1 MTAIP
6 VSVTRRN
13 AARQAAMT
21 KRLARGAAA
30 LGACAALAAFA
41 GAVLFAPAAHAAQ
54 TADAAAA
61 HVYNP
66 HLRPVKQISDTRM
79 RIDTPTGAAEFAL
92 YVSRDW
98 ERPQPE
104 VTRAIIVIHGKLR
117 NADTYFHSAEKA
129 RDAAK
134 AQGADTAGTLL
145 IAPQFLATLDF
156 AGRDEPADLL
166 RWNENGWMAGENAV
180 APAPV
185 SSYSVLDAIVARLA
199 DRTRFPNLRHVIFAG
214 HSGGGQV
221 VQRYAVA
228 ARETGALAQDGIDV
242 RYVVSSPSSYAYFDA
257 TRPEHVEASACPSFD
272 DWKYGMEKRPPY
284 LADRTPAQLEAAY
297 VKRRVQYLVGGND
310 NDPQQKALDQSCPAE
325 AQGPQR
331 VARAQ
336 AYVRYLQAR
345 HPEGIN
351 QRLDIVPGVGHNG
364 ARMLTSVCALAAMY
378 DTPGCTQ

>member
-6 VSVTRRN
+6 VAVPVRN
-13 AARQAAMT
+13 ARRGAGA

-30 LGACAALAAFA
+30 LGALAALATLA
-41 GAVLFAPAAHAAQ
+41 GALLFAPNARAASAEAAHA
-54 TADAAAA
+54 
-61 HVYNP
+61 YNP
-66 HLRPVKQISDTRM
+66 HLRPVTHVSDTRM
-79 RIDTPTGAAEFAL
+79 RIDTPAGAAEFAL

-98 ERPQPE
+98 DRPQPD

-129 RDAAK
+129 RDAAA

-185 SSYSVLDAIVARLA
+185 SSYAVLDAIVARLA

-228 ARETGALAQDGIDV
+228 ARETGALAQDGVDM

-257 TRPEHVEASACPSFD
+257 TRPVPVEAAACPAFD
-272 DWKYGMEKRPPY
+272 DWKYGMQKRPAY

-310 NDPQQKALDQSCPAE
+310 DDPQQKALDQSCPAE

-336 AYVRYLQAR
+336 SYVRYLQAR
-345 HPEGIN
+345 HPEGID

-364 ARMLTSVCALAAMY
+364 ARMLSSVCALAAMY
-378 DTPGCTQ
+378 DTPGCTP

>member
-6 VSVTRRN
+6 VRN
-13 AARQAAMT
+13 AQAQAR
-21 KRLARGAAA
+21 RFARRAAA
-30 LGACAALAAFA
+30 LAVFGALAAC
-41 GAVLFAPAAHAAQ
+41 GALGMLAPTLAQAA
-54 TADAAAA
+54 TATTDAA

-66 HLRPVKQISDTRM
+66 HLRPVSKISATRM
-79 RIDTPTGAAEFAL
+79 RIDTPAGAAEFAL

-98 ERPQPE
+98 ERPQPD

-129 RDAAK
+129 RDAAR

-156 AGRDEPADLL
+156 AGRDEPAGLL

-185 SSYSVLDAIVARLA
+185 SSYAVLDAIVARLA

-228 ARETGALAQDGIDV
+228 ARDTGALAQDGIDV

-257 TRPEHVEASACPSFD
+257 TRPAPVDANACPSFD
-272 DWKYGMEKRPPY
+272 DWKYGMQKRPAY

-336 AYVRYLQAR
+336 AYVHYLQAR
-345 HPEGIN
+345 HPEGID

-364 ARMLTSVCALAAMY
+364 ARMLTSACALAAMY
-378 DTPGCTQ
+378 DTPGCTP

>member
-6 VSVTRRN
+6 VRGP
-13 AARQAAMT
+13 RQRAMAT
-21 KRLARGAAA
+21 RLARGAAA
-30 LGACAALAAFA
+30 LGTLAA
-41 GAVLFAPAAHAAQ
+41 GAVMTIAGAVAFAPTARAA
-54 TADAAAA
+54 TADAA

-66 HLRPVKQISDTRM
+66 HLRPVARISDTRM
-79 RIDTPTGAAEFAL
+79 RIDTPTGPAEFAL

-98 ERPQPE
+98 DRKQPD

-129 RDAAK
+129 RDAAR

-166 RWNENGWMAGENAV
+166 RWNENGWMAGDNAV

-185 SSYSVLDAIVARLA
+185 SSYTVLDTIVARLA

-242 RYVVSSPSSYAYFDA
+242 RYVVSSPSSYAYFDS
-257 TRPEHVEASACPSFD
+257 TRPEPVDASACPTFD
-272 DWKYGMEKRPPY
+272 DWKYGMGKRPAY

-310 NDPQQKALDQSCPAE
+310 DDPQQKALDQSCPAE

-336 AYVRYLQAR
+336 SYVHYLQAR